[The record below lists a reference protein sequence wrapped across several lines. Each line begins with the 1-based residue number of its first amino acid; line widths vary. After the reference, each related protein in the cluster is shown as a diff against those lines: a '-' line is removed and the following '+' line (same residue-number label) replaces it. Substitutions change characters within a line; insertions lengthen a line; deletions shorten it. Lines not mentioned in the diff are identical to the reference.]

1 MGYVI
6 VNRTYQ
12 LREAAIVCMVL
23 AEKAGWLATEITE
36 LKQGGD
42 K

>member
-12 LREAAIVCMVL
+12 LREAAIVCMGL